1 MSLQIVKSFGL
12 DFIHIFCQTLNI
24 KKRFTKRISFLS
36 LSNQETDLEYWHIQD
51 FGFCRFEIL
60 KQKDFYRGHSFQHNS
75 WMNPKSKIILCLLQ
89 ERIESELLYKTCACF
104 ESIRRAFRLLDL
116 QVTNF
121 FCRSVCRVRELLAT
135 GTWDYAEAAGE
146 EF

>member
-75 WMNPKSKIILCLLQ
+75 WMNPKSKIILCDSDPSQSVLWWFF
-89 ERIESELLYKTCACF
+89 ERVPWIRGIRGIRGVMELKKFLWAEKRFFRSLKKT
-104 ESIRRAFRLLDL
+104 RQKVLKVV
-116 QVTNF
+116 QVV
-121 FCRSVCRVRELLAT
+121 S
-135 GTWDYAEAAGE
+135 
-146 EF
+146 